1 MAKQPMITT
10 QTRIKPVRCAIYT
23 RKSTEEGLDQAF
35 NSLDAQREACAAYV
49 MSQCHEGWTLLPDYY
64 DDGGYS
70 GGNMDRP
77 GLKRL
82 LADVSAGKVDVIVV
96 YKVDRL
102 TRALSDF
109 AKIVDILDAEG
120 ASFVSITQTF
130 NTTTS
135 MGRLTLNV
143 LLSFAQFEREVISE
157 RVRDKIAASKRKG
170 MWMGGRVP
178 LGYVA
183 KDRKLVVHDAE
194 AEIVRYIMQRYVE
207 RGTVRALKVALD
219 CEGLRTKVQTW
230 SNGKSSG
237 GNRYG
242 FGQLYHILSNR
253 IYCGEIVHKG
263 EAFPGEHQAIV
274 PEDLWSAVQAKLSSN
289 KVERRNQVRAEQ
301 PSILAGMISDIYGR
315 PMTPSHASKGSIRYR
330 YYISM
335 EEEGASSGSA
345 RAIRLSAGDLEP
357 GVIAAVKAL
366 LDDRVALVRNLQV
379 STGVSSMMHAIDQ
392 LRAEVD
398 MAPPSAMRGVL
409 FDIGLKIEAG
419 RDEVVADID
428 RAMFARKIGVVIA
441 ENAQIPS
448 RIPLPI
454 GNVVKRRGHELRMAV
469 SRDADGP
476 SKRDGRLV
484 ALILKAQQAKRKL
497 MELNAD
503 EIQGAGEYSLK
514 HLARMA
520 RIAYL
525 APDIIAAVLDGTQP
539 RMLNARG
546 LLRVAEVP
554 LSWSD
559 QRRMLGFC

>member
-1 MAKQPMITT
+1 M
-10 QTRIKPVRCAIYT
+10 
-23 RKSTEEGLDQAF
+23 
-35 NSLDAQREACAAYV
+35 
-49 MSQCHEGWTLLPDYY
+49 LPDYY

-77 GLKRL
+77 GLKKL

-178 LGYVA
+178 LGYSA
-183 KDRKLVVHDAE
+183 KDRKLIVHESE
-194 AEIVRYIMQRYVE
+194 AEIVRYIMQRYV
-207 RGTVRALKVALD
+207 GLGSVKALKLALD
-219 CEGLRTKVQTW
+219 RENMRTKVQTW

-242 FGQLYHILSNR
+242 VGQLYHILSNR
-253 IYCGEIVHKG
+253 IYRGEIVHKG
-263 EAFPGEHQAIV
+263 EVYPGEHQAIV
-274 PEDLWSAVQAKLSSN
+274 REDLWAAVQAKLSCN
-289 KVERRNQVRAEQ
+289 KVERRNQVCAEQ

-315 PMTPSHASKGSIRYR
+315 PMTPSHASKGPIRYR

-335 EEEGASSGSA
+335 TEVGRAAGSS
-345 RAIRLSAGDLEP
+345 RAVRLSAGELEP
-357 GVIAAVKAL
+357 VVIAGFKAL
-366 LDDRVALVRNLQV
+366 LDDRAALVLNLQV
-379 STGVSSMMHAIDQ
+379 SDGVSSIVHAIDQ
-392 LRAEVD
+392 LRAEIDV
-398 MAPPSAMRGVL
+398 MPPSALRGVL
-409 FDIGLKIEAG
+409 FDLGLKIEAG
-419 RDEVVADID
+419 RDEVAADVD
-428 RAMFARKIGVVIA
+428 TVMFARKIGVVIA
-441 ENAQIPS
+441 ANTQIPS

-454 GNVVKRRGHELRMAV
+454 ANVIKRRGHELRMVV
-469 SRDADGP
+469 SGDSDGP

-484 ALILKAQQAKRKL
+484 AFILKAQQAKRKL

-503 EIQGAGEYSLK
+503 EIQCADEYSLK

-525 APDIIAAVLDGTQP
+525 APDIIAAILDGTQP
-539 RMLNARG
+539 QTLNARG
-546 LLRVAEVP
+546 LLRAAEVP
-554 LSWSD
+554 LSWND
-559 QRRMLGFC
+559 QRRMLGFG